1 MRLFD
6 ELFKDAEGGAV
17 SRCTV
22 VPGGG
27 GYFEGVKAVGDFS
40 PEQIVVYFPKASV
53 LAEGKGLVI
62 KKYCD
67 GDLQLSGEIYAL
79 RVVDER
85 GTAKEQ

>member
-27 GYFEGVKAVGDFS
+27 GYFEGVKSVGHIS
-40 PEQIVVYFPKASV
+40 TEKIVVYFPKQTV
-53 LAEGKGLVI
+53 EVEGKNLAI
-62 KKYCD
+62 KKYYD
-67 GDLQLSGEIYAL
+67 GDLQIGG
-79 RVVDER
+79 RVTCVKVVCPTET
-85 GTAKEQ
+85 GV

>member
-22 VPGGG
+22 VPCGG

-40 PEQIVVYFPKASV
+40 PERIVVYFPKASV

-67 GDLQLSGEIYAL
+67 GDLQLSGEIL
-79 RVVDER
+79 SLQVVKGE
-85 GTAKEQ
+85 